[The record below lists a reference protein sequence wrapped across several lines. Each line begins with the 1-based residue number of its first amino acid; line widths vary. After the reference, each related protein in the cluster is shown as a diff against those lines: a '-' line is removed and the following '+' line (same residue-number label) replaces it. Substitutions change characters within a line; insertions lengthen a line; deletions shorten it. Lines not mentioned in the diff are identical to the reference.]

1 MLIRVLRPEEV
12 EELYKRTHAEEI
24 ARVEKERK
32 ERAYKGLVLEAMDYP
47 PQWQERFFKIEDI
60 YNIYGKSLQ
69 QFMLDCDEL
78 WIERE
83 RSVDEHDIEEQDAP
97 MYYGEDEDNN
107 EEW

>member
-12 EELYKRTHAEEI
+12 EELYKKNHAEEI

-69 QFMLDCDEL
+69 QFMLDCDEA

-83 RSVDEHDIEEQDAP
+83 ISYDEYDKKEVEHE
-97 MYYGEDEDNN
+97 EDEN
-107 EEW
+107 EW

>member
-32 ERAYKGLVLEAMDYP
+32 EHAYKGLVLEAMDYP

-60 YNIYGKSLQ
+60 YNIYGISLQ
-69 QFMLDCDEL
+69 QFMLDCDKA

-83 RSVDEHDIEEQDAP
+83 ISYDEYDKKEDEHE
-97 MYYGEDEDNN
+97 EDEED
-107 EEW
+107 W

>member
-12 EELYKRTHAEEI
+12 EELYRKNHAEEI

-60 YNIYGKSLQ
+60 YNIYGISLQ
-69 QFMLDCDEL
+69 QFMLDCDRA

-83 RSVDEHDIEEQDAP
+83 ISYDEYDKKEDEHE
-97 MYYGEDEDNN
+97 EDEED
-107 EEW
+107 W

>member
-1 MLIRVLRPEEV
+1 MLIRILRPEEV
-12 EELYKRTHAEEI
+12 EELYKKNHAEEI

-60 YNIYGKSLQ
+60 YSIYGKSLQ
-69 QFMLDCDEL
+69 QFMLDCDRA

-83 RSVDEHDIEEQDAP
+83 ISYDEYDKKEVEHE
-97 MYYGEDEDNN
+97 EDEN
-107 EEW
+107 EW